1 MLSLMITSSV
11 CFSVLRLTS
20 VHSSCRLTFVMMIVM
35 VFPFVVL
42 VLLTVMFIIVRHIQ
56 PSTIGKY
63 EKEQEIKKAR
73 KRMLTRSRAR
83 LN

>member
-20 VHSSCRLTFVMMIVM
+20 VHSSWRLTFVMMIVM
-35 VFPFVVL
+35 VFPFVV

-56 PSTIGKY
+56 PSTIGKSK
-63 EKEQEIKKAR
+63 KEQEIKKAR
-73 KRMLTRSRAR
+73 KRMLTRSHAR